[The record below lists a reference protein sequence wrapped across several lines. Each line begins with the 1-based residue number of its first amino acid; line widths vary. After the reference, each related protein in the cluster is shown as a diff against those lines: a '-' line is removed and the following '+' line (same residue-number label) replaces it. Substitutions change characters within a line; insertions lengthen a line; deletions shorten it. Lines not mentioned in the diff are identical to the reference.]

1 MDDHALNDDGGAD
14 QLGKLLTASN
24 RPLRMQLGFAEGV
37 TSNVLLPQRVEGV
50 EAVCEGIEMRI
61 YCLAMDAR
69 LPLKTLIGLPV
80 EVQIVTDQGEL
91 RSICGIVAEA
101 SAGESD
107 GGLASYQ
114 LVMRDALSILDL
126 GVGTRVFLN
135 QSELDVVTTV
145 LGEARRANPALAAT
159 FEFEIETTLG
169 TRIFPERSQIVQY
182 NEGTGAFIR
191 RLLRRRGISWYFRP
205 GRASDARASDPADDV
220 APLPVHTMVLFQN
233 AKRLPPSSAGA
244 IRFHRDSATEERDA
258 ITAFGAVRSLRPGRF
273 SRHSWDYGNPQGAA
287 FMIANAD
294 STADQGARGS
304 KLAATLEDYRTE
316 APHVRDDYDDLESL
330 ARQALARSDF
340 EAKCYHVEGGVR
352 DCTAGEY
359 FTLSDHPA
367 IERHPLAEREFVVL
381 SSHITAQNNLPKD
394 YNARVA
400 RLFAR
405 NRWQIDDASLPLAAE
420 NWFDAGQLRFLWS
433 ATCVRRDI
441 AFVPAWD
448 ARTDAPQAQ
457 LQSAVVVGA
466 PGEAVHCD
474 AQGRIKVRFTAMR
487 EEDHAHAES
496 AGASGTDRDSA
507 WVRVASSWAGT
518 GSGMPFGSLTLPR
531 PGTEV
536 LIGFMG
542 GDPDKPIIIG
552 QLYNMLARP
561 PNLGAGDLPGN
572 KYLSGV
578 RSREIDGARGNQLRF
593 DDTKGEISAQLECDH
608 ARTELNLGWLTQ
620 PRKDG
625 SGAARGEGAE
635 LTTDAQLALRGGR
648 GILLSTWSR
657 SNDGGKQLD
666 RDDYLALMEEC
677 LELFR
682 SLGQYAAQN
691 QGFLIEDKSQV
702 EMLGAIKQWEHGS
715 NTAPASAGGGA
726 AAIGITAPAGISF
739 ASAKTIV
746 SYAAVNIDS
755 VAQQHLQL
763 TAGQRFNVNAGKG
776 ISLFSHHDGIAAIA
790 HHGKLLL
797 QSQHD
802 DTEINAAK
810 NCKITATEGK
820 VTVMAKEIEFIVE
833 DGSFIKLGSD
843 GLTFGSKMP
852 LKFRAPDFDFDG
864 PTTMATAFPAFGN
877 GATDL
882 KFIAK
887 YYPHHDGGQP
897 AADLA
902 HKITTSAGENLNA
915 KNDAAG
921 KSSLLTSDAM
931 HIADIDISEPAPD
944 Y

>member
-367 IERHPLAEREFVVL
+367 IDRHPLAEREFVVL

-420 NWFDAGQLRFLWS
+420 NWFDAGQLRFLWR

-441 AFVPAWD
+441 TFVPAWD

-518 GSGMPFGSLTLPR
+518 GSGMPFGSLALPR

-561 PNLGAGDLPGN
+561 PYLGAGDLPGN

-593 DDTKGEISAQLECDH
+593 DDTTGRINAQLASDH
-608 ARTELNLGWLTQ
+608 AASQLNLGYLVH
-620 PRKDG
+620 PLRDG
-625 SGAARGEGAE
+625 RGEMRGEGAE
-635 LTTDAQLALRGGR
+635 LRSDGAVAVRGGK
-648 GILLSTWSR
+648 GVLISAAGSV
-657 SNDGGKQLD
+657 NAAGGQLD
-666 RDDYLALMEEC
+666 RDELTTLFESLSNLGEQLSKLAV
-677 LELFR
+677 
-682 SLGQYAAQN
+682 SHAQDDPSPPDLP
-691 QGFLIEDKSQV
+691 QLIERLAQLD
-702 EMLGAIKQWEHGS
+702 GN
-715 NTAPASAGGGA
+715 NTTSSGAGGAPLVAVG
-726 AAIGITAPAGISF
+726 GPAGVALGSGKNMMVG
-739 ASAKTIV
+739 AKT
-746 SYAAVNIDS
+746 NIDVLS
-755 VAQQHLQL
+755 EGDTTAHTGGHLL
-763 TAGQRFNVNAGKG
+763 LRSALD
-776 ISLFSHHDGIAAIA
+776 ISLFANKLGMKLVAARGAVKVQAQDDAMELLAKKVLELISTTDWINIKAKQGVRLYGGGSELEISDAGIKGYTTGKHEMHAADHQTFPGQERPLQFPDQLPFHEVCIPCMLIAAR
-790 HHGKLLL
+790 GK
-797 QSQHD
+797 
-802 DTEINAAK
+802 AAL
-810 NCKITATEGK
+810 AE
-820 VTVMAKEIEFIVE
+820 AK
-833 DGSFIKLGSD
+833 
-843 GLTFGSKMP
+843 
-852 LKFRAPDFDFDG
+852 
-864 PTTMATAFPAFGN
+864 
-877 GATDL
+877 
-882 KFIAK
+882 
-887 YYPHHDGGQP
+887 
-897 AADLA
+897 
-902 HKITTSAGENLNA
+902 
-915 KNDAAG
+915 
-921 KSSLLTSDAM
+921 
-931 HIADIDISEPAPD
+931 
-944 Y
+944 

>member
-80 EVQIVTDQGEL
+80 GVQIVTDQGEL
-91 RSICGIVAEA
+91 RSICGIVAES

-340 EAKCYHVEGGVR
+340 EAKCYHAEGGVR

-367 IERHPLAEREFVVL
+367 IDRHPLAEREFVVL

-394 YNARVA
+394 FNARVA

-420 NWFDAGQLRFLWS
+420 NWFDAGQLRFLWR

-518 GSGMPFGSLTLPR
+518 GSGMPFGSLALPR

-536 LIGFMG
+536 LIAFMG

-593 DDTKGEISAQLECDH
+593 DDTTRRINAQLASDH
-608 ARTELNLGWLTQ
+608 AASQLNLGYLVH
-620 PRKDG
+620 PLRDG
-625 SGAARGEGAE
+625 RGEMRGEGAE
-635 LTTDAQLALRGGR
+635 LRSDGAVAVRGGK
-648 GILLSTWSR
+648 GVLISAAGSA
-657 SNDGGKQLD
+657 NAAGGQLD
-666 RDDYLALMEEC
+666 REGLLGVVDVLQSITEQLAK
-677 LELFR
+677 FA
-682 SLGQYAAQN
+682 SLHAQ
-691 QGFLIEDKSQV
+691 D
-702 EMLGAIKQWEHGS
+702 A
-715 NTAPASAGGGA
+715 AGGPELSQLVDKLRHWGTADPTSGVPILA
-726 AAIGITAPAGISF
+726 AAAPAGIVIASEANLALGALSKIDLVSAGNTDIATGGALAMRGERGVSVF
-739 ASAKTIV
+739 AHQDGLKLVAATGEVRSEAQHGDIKLNASGEISISAGVRITLSAPDIRLVAAGVQVDYGGDTISQQSKGRHLIKAA
-746 SYAAVNIDS
+746 SYTFS
-755 VAQQHLQL
+755 K
-763 TAGQRFNVNAGKG
+763 GNAG
-776 ISLFSHHDGIAAIA
+776 DPIA
-790 HHGKLLL
+790 L
-797 QSQHD
+797 
-802 DTEINAAK
+802 
-810 NCKITATEGK
+810 
-820 VTVMAKEIEFIVE
+820 
-833 DGSFIKLGSD
+833 
-843 GLTFGSKMP
+843 
-852 LKFRAPDFDFDG
+852 
-864 PTTMATAFPAFGN
+864 AFPASTLT
-877 GATDL
+877 TDERVIL
-882 KFIAK
+882 THQSTGEPMPRRR
-887 YYPHHDGGQP
+887 YELTLEDGRVISGVT
-897 AADLA
+897 DELGR
-902 HKITTSAGENLNA
+902 TSVVTSNVY
-915 KNDAAG
+915 G
-921 KSSLLTSDAM
+921 K
-931 HIADIDISEPAPD
+931 IDICIFPEDKPT
-944 Y
+944 